1 MIAAILVTLAASLL
15 LCRLYLQLALRW
27 RLLATP
33 DARSSHHIATPHGG
47 GAPMLLAFALG
58 LLVAAAV
65 STAWAPAYLAL
76 AGLALLLMLLGIAD
90 DLWGLS
96 VSLRFAAYGL
106 SCLACRLVPVA
117 PVRGRER
124 FAGAAAGTG
133 GGAGHVMAGEPL

>member
-1 MIAAILVTLAASLL
+1 MIAAILVTLAASIL
-15 LCRLYLQLALRW
+15 LCRLYLQLARRW

-33 DARSSHHIATPHGG
+33 NARSSHHIPTPHGG

-96 VSLRFAAYGL
+96 VRTALCCLRPQL
-106 SCLACRLVPVA
+106 SRCRLVPVA
-117 PVRGRER
+117 PARGR
-124 FAGAAAGTG
+124 AAACRGCCWYWWWRWPCYG
-133 GGAGHVMAGEPL
+133 W

>member
-1 MIAAILVTLAASLL
+1 MIAAILVTLAASIL

-33 DARSSHHIATPHGG
+33 DARSSHHIPTPHGG

-90 DLWGLS
+90 DLWGLP

-106 SCLACRLVPVA
+106 SCLAAAWYLLPQSA
-117 PVRGRER
+117 AGQR
-124 FAGAAAGTG
+124 FAVGCCWYWWWRWPCYGW
-133 GGAGHVMAGEPL
+133 